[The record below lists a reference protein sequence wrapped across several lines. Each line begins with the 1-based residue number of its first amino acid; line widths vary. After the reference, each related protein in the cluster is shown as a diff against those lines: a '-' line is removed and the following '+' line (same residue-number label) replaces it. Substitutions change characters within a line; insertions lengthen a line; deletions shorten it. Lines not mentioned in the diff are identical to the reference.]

1 MCHIE
6 NQIINKKIKLNT
18 YVRYIDNIFLIID
31 NDKQLIEIKQM
42 FEDVS
47 KLKLTFENE
56 MFNMYFK

>member
-1 MCHIE
+1 MCHNE

-18 YVRYIDNIFLIID
+18 YIRYIDDIFLIID
-31 NDKQLIEIKQM
+31 NNKQLIEIKKT

-47 KLKLTFENE
+47 KLKFNFEKE